1 MTPSPAAV
9 NLTSPPPAFNA
20 RHGTLLMIASTGCFV
35 ANALI
40 IRLLGAQFAVDSWLL
55 SSVRFVVGLALIVM
69 LFPPGR
75 VFQFNNLYRN
85 PQLIVRGVIGGVGVY
100 LYYVTIVHLGAGR
113 ATFISNIYVVLGALL
128 AVVLLKEPLTFA
140 LITGSAV
147 SLFGLALLTNVLAA
161 SHAVGFYDFLAMLGA
176 LASAIVIVTIRQLHR
191 TEHTATI
198 FGAQCFYGL
207 LFCLVPTV
215 ARFTL
220 PPPAAWALLV
230 ASALCA
236 GAGQLTMTRAYR
248 DLTVAGGSLLQML
261 VPLGIA
267 GGGVLFFGEHFQ
279 PHELVGAAL
288 ILGGT
293 LLTMMRR

>member
-1 MTPSPAAV
+1 MNTATASTA
-9 NLTSPPPAFNA
+9 SNA
-20 RHGTLLMIASTGCFV
+20 RHGVLLMLVSTVCFV
-35 ANALI
+35 ANALV
-40 IRLLGAQFAVDSWLL
+40 IRALGAHFAVDSWLL
-55 SSVRFVVGLALIVM
+55 SSVRFVVGLILIVT

-85 PQLIVRGVIGGVGVY
+85 PRLIVRGILGGIGVY

-113 ATFISNIYVVLGALL
+113 ATFISNTYVAMGALL
-128 AVVLLKEPLTFA
+128 AVVTLREPLTPA
-140 LITGSAV
+140 LIAGSIV
-147 SLFGLALLTNVLAA
+147 SLVGLALLTNVIAA
-161 SHAVGFYDFLAMLGA
+161 HPSVGFYDMLAILGA
-176 LASAIVIVTIRQLHR
+176 LASAVVIVTIRQLHL

-207 LFCLVPTV
+207 LFCLAPAVV
-215 ARFTL
+215 RFAM
-220 PPPAAWALLV
+220 PPAVAWTLLL

-248 DLTVAGGSLLQML
+248 ELTVARGSLLQML

-267 GGGVLFFGEHFQ
+267 AGGAVFFGERFQ
-279 PHELVGAAL
+279 PRELVGVAL

-293 LLTMMRR
+293 LVTMLRR

>member
-1 MTPSPAAV
+1 MNVPAPSS
-9 NLTSPPPAFNA
+9 TTNA
-20 RHGTLLMIASTGCFV
+20 RHGTRLMLASAGCFV

-40 IRLLGAQFAVDSWLL
+40 IRLLGAHYAVDSWLL
-55 SSVRFVVGLALIVM
+55 SSVRFVVGLALIVT

-100 LYYVTIVHLGAGR
+100 LYYVTIVHLGVGR
-113 ATFISNIYVVLGALL
+113 ATFISNMYVVLGALL
-128 AVVLLKEPLTFA
+128 AVVLLKEPLTPA
-140 LITGSAV
+140 LVTGSAV
-147 SLFGLALLTNVLAA
+147 SLFGLALLTNIIGA
-161 SHAVGFYDFLAMLGA
+161 SPAVGFYDFLAVLGA
-176 LASAIVIVTIRQLHR
+176 LASAVVIVTIRQLHR

-207 LFCLVPTV
+207 LFCLVPAA
-215 ARFTL
+215 ARFAL
-220 PPPAAWALLV
+220 PPPVAWALLV

-248 DLTVAGGSLLQML
+248 ELTVARGSLLQML

-267 GGGVLFFGEHFQ
+267 AGGVLFFGEHFQ
-279 PHELVGAAL
+279 PHELIGAAL
-288 ILGGT
+288 ILAGT
-293 LLTMMRR
+293 VLTMLRR

>member
-1 MTPSPAAV
+1 MNTV
-9 NLTSPPPAFNA
+9 SPPPAPNV
-20 RHGTLLMIASTGCFV
+20 RHGLLLMLASAGCFV
-35 ANALI
+35 ANALV
-40 IRLLGAQFAVDSWLL
+40 IRLLGARYDVDSWLL
-55 SSVRFVVGLALIVM
+55 SSVRFVVGLALIVT
-69 LFPPGR
+69 LFPLGR

-85 PQLIVRGVIGGVGVY
+85 PQLIVRGVIGGIGVY

-113 ATFISNIYVVLGALL
+113 ATFISNTYVVMGALL
-128 AVVLLKEPLTFA
+128 AVALLKEPLTSA
-140 LITGSAV
+140 LLIGSAV
-147 SLFGLALLTNVLAA
+147 SLFGLALLTNIMTAPL
-161 SHAVGFYDFLAMLGA
+161 AVGFYDLLAVLGA
-176 LASAIVIVTIRQLHR
+176 LASAVVIVTIRQLHR

-220 PPPAAWALLV
+220 PAPAAWALLV
-230 ASALCA
+230 GSALCA
-236 GAGQLTMTRAYR
+236 GVGQLTMTRAYR
-248 DLTVAGGSLLQML
+248 ELSVARGSLLQML

-267 GGGVLFFGEHFQ
+267 GGGVLLFGERFQ

-293 LLTMMRR
+293 LLTMLRR

>member
-1 MTPSPAAV
+1 MPP
-9 NLTSPPPAFNA
+9 TSLQAISTTG
-20 RHGTLLMIASTGCFV
+20 RGTKLMLASAGCFI
-35 ANALI
+35 ANALV
-40 IRLLGAQFAVDSWLL
+40 IRVLGARFAVDSWLL
-55 SSVRFVVGLALIVM
+55 SSVRFVVGLALIVT

-85 PQLIVRGVIGGVGVY
+85 PHLIIRGVLGGIGVY

-113 ATFISNIYVVLGALL
+113 ATFISNTYVVMSALL
-128 AVVLLKEPLTFA
+128 AVVLLKEPLTHA
-140 LITGSAV
+140 LIAGAVV
-147 SLFGLALLTNVLAA
+147 SLGGLALLTTSGPAVSAA
-161 SHAVGFYDFLAMLGA
+161 GFYDFLALLGA

-207 LFCLVPTV
+207 LFCLVPAA
-215 ARFTL
+215 ARFDMPAL
-220 PPPAAWALLV
+220 PAWALLV

-236 GAGQLTMTRAYR
+236 GAGQLMMTRAYR
-248 DLTVAGGSLLQML
+248 DLTVARGSLLQML

-267 GGGVLFFGEHFQ
+267 GGGALFFGERFQ
-279 PHELVGAAL
+279 PRELVGAAL

-293 LLTMMRR
+293 LLTMTRR

>member
-1 MTPSPAAV
+1 MNTASPTPAPNV
-9 NLTSPPPAFNA
+9 
-20 RHGTLLMIASTGCFV
+20 RHGLILMLASTGFFV
-35 ANALI
+35 ANTLV
-40 IRLLGAQFAVDSWLL
+40 IRLLGAHYAVDSWLL
-55 SSVRFVVGLALIVM
+55 SSVRFVVGLALIVT

-85 PQLIVRGVIGGVGVY
+85 PQLIVRGIIGGIGVY

-113 ATFISNIYVVLGALL
+113 ATFISNTYVVMGALM
-128 AVVLLKEPLTFA
+128 AVAMLKEPLTPA
-140 LITGSAV
+140 LLIGSTV
-147 SLFGLALLTNVLAA
+147 SLFGLALLTNVMTVP
-161 SHAVGFYDFLAMLGA
+161 SAVGFYDLLGMLGA
-176 LASAIVIVTIRQLHR
+176 LASAVVIVTIRQLHR

-215 ARFTL
+215 VRFTM

-230 ASALCA
+230 GSALCA

-248 DLTVAGGSLLQML
+248 ELTVARGSLLQML

-267 GGGVLFFGEHFQ
+267 GGGVLLFGERFQ

-293 LLTMMRR
+293 LLTMLRR

>member
-1 MTPSPAAV
+1 MNAPAPSSTA
-9 NLTSPPPAFNA
+9 NA
-20 RHGTLLMIASTGCFV
+20 RHGTRLMLASAGCFV

-40 IRLLGAQFAVDSWLL
+40 IRLLGAHYAVDSWLL
-55 SSVRFVVGLALIVM
+55 SSVRFVVGLALIVT

-100 LYYVTIVHLGAGR
+100 LYYVTIVHLGVGR
-113 ATFISNIYVVLGALL
+113 ATFISNMYVVLGALL
-128 AVVLLKEPLTFA
+128 AVVLLKEPLTPA
-140 LITGSAV
+140 LVIGSTV
-147 SLFGLALLTNVLAA
+147 SLFGLALLTNVIGA
-161 SHAVGFYDFLAMLGA
+161 SPAVGVYDFLAVLGA
-176 LASAIVIVTIRQLHR
+176 LASAVVIVTIRQLHR

-207 LFCLVPTV
+207 LFCLVPAA
-215 ARFTL
+215 ARFAL
-220 PPPAAWALLV
+220 PPPVAWALLV

-248 DLTVAGGSLLQML
+248 ELTVARGSLLQML

-267 GGGVLFFGEHFQ
+267 AGGVLFFGEHFQ
-279 PHELVGAAL
+279 PHELIGAAL
-288 ILGGT
+288 ILTGT
-293 LLTMMRR
+293 VLTMLRR

>member
-1 MTPSPAAV
+1 MNTF
-9 NLTSPPPAFNA
+9 SPPSASNA
-20 RHGTLLMIASTGCFV
+20 RHGLLLMLASTGCFV

-40 IRLLGAQFAVDSWLL
+40 IRLLGARFAVDSWLL
-55 SSVRFVVGLALIVM
+55 SSVRFVVGLALIVT
-69 LFPPGR
+69 LFPPGK

-85 PQLIVRGVIGGVGVY
+85 PQLIVRGVIGGIGVY

-113 ATFISNIYVVLGALL
+113 ATFISNTYVVMGALL
-128 AVVLLKEPLTFA
+128 AVVLLKEPLTPT
-140 LITGSAV
+140 LMIGSAV
-147 SLFGLALLTNVLAA
+147 SLFGLALLTNVMTA
-161 SHAVGFYDFLAMLGA
+161 HPAVGFYDMLGMLGA
-176 LASAIVIVTIRQLHR
+176 LASAVVIVTIRQLHR

-215 ARFTL
+215 VRFEM

-230 ASALCA
+230 GSALCA
-236 GAGQLTMTRAYR
+236 GVGQLTMTRAYR
-248 DLTVAGGSLLQML
+248 ELTVARGSLLQML

-267 GGGVLFFGEHFQ
+267 GGGALFFSERFQ
-279 PHELVGAAL
+279 PHDLIGAAL

-293 LLTMMRR
+293 LLTMLRR

>member
-1 MTPSPAAV
+1 M
-9 NLTSPPPAFNA
+9 
-20 RHGTLLMIASTGCFV
+20 LMLASTACFV

-55 SSVRFVVGLALIVM
+55 SSVRFVVGLALIVT
-69 LFPPGR
+69 LFAPGR

-128 AVVLLKEPLTFA
+128 AVVLLKEPLTVA
-140 LITGSAV
+140 LIAGSSV
-147 SLFGLALLTNVLAA
+147 SLVGLALLTNVMGTD
-161 SHAVGFYDFLAMLGA
+161 HAVGFYDFLAVLGA

-207 LFCLVPTV
+207 LFCLVPTM
-215 ARFTL
+215 ARFAL
-220 PPPAAWALLV
+220 PPAAAWALLV

-248 DLTVAGGSLLQML
+248 ELTVARGALLQML

-267 GGGVLFFGEHFQ
+267 GGGVLFFGERFQ

-293 LLTMMRR
+293 LLTMIRR